1 MTAENALLIF
11 VYQCKQNYELSI
23 VMYFHVS
30 VSNFF
35 MKFKP
40 RLLK

>member
-1 MTAENALLIF
+1 MIEENALLIF

-23 VMYFHVS
+23 VTYFHVS
-30 VSNFF
+30 VSNFL